1 MTLRYGPFEAST
13 TLAAMSR
20 GDTHPSP
27 AQYPTRHDA
36 PPTRQA
42 PIRAHGPSA
51 AGDQAP
57 IASEPNKPLQ
67 SRITTPKRWQPN
79 GKTHTVSPKD
89 DETGEAKS
97 QSKTDN
103 TSPIRPQSPAKAVSR
118 RPALHASLTWSTS
131 LIFLLPGPV
140 EPASVPTS
148 PQIHSESQPN
158 LVSSFTRWTQSQ
170 VAVNA
175 SIE

>member
-1 MTLRYGPFEAST
+1 MTLPNSPFEAST
-13 TLAAMSR
+13 TPAAMSR

-27 AQYPTRHDA
+27 AQYPTRHDD
-36 PPTRQA
+36 PPNRRA
-42 PIRAHGPSA
+42 PIQAHGPA
-51 AGDQAP
+51 AADDQAP
-57 IASEPNKPLQ
+57 KASVPNKPLRSQ
-67 SRITTPKRWQPN
+67 ITIPKRWLPN
-79 GKTHTVSPKD
+79 GKTHTVSPTD
-89 DETGEAKS
+89 DETAEAKS

-103 TSPIRPQSPAKAVSR
+103 TTPIQPQSPAKAVSQ
-118 RPALHASLTWSTS
+118 RPALLASLTWSTS

-158 LVSSFTRWTQSQ
+158 LVTSFSQWTQSQ

-175 SIE
+175 SI